1 MEWLSRTTI
10 DAVNVEFQAYADKLV
25 IFHGAE
31 IRQRSAVEDLV
42 LSAVV
47 AAILRAIWHAVT
59 KLPWPGGLTVPGL
72 ASTSFEILGEDTDD
86 AMSNKHELDVHDRKA
101 GIIGKATGSTNASL
115 NIAFVI
121 AVSFLAAMIFCLIGA
136 LFSANPLFSQHIEKI
151 IAAILAVAGFIFG
164 VQQGAGKDK

>member
-1 MEWLSRTTI
+1 MSQ
-10 DAVNVEFQAYADKLV
+10 DASQPDPPAKISIGKNPTPSEEETFFSSADEK
-25 IFHGAE
+25 
-31 IRQRSAVEDLV
+31 RQ
-42 LSAVV
+42 
-47 AAILRAIWHAVT
+47 
-59 KLPWPGGLTVPGL
+59 
-72 ASTSFEILGEDTDD
+72 